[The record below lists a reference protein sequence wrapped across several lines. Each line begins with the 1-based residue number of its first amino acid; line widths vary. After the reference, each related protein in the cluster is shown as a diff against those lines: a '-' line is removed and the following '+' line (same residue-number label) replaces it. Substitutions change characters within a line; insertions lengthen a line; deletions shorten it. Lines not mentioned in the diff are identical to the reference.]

1 MKEFKF
7 TQPGTFSVALLLPIL
22 ILTVV
27 MLILYGFDEPPLAI
41 VLIFV
46 IITFIICLLAF
57 YRLTIII
64 SDSRVGFSM
73 GTGLIKK
80 HYPVEDIESCR
91 PVSNPAIY
99 GIGIHWTPDGWLYN
113 VSGRKAI
120 ELTFKNRKKIR
131 IGTDRPEEI
140 AALINKMLGNT
151 AINSDRISPVESS
164 GKSGMMIL
172 AVVILL
178 GLAFPAIIIQSGR
191 KPMVTTVSDTALN
204 IEGIYGMR
212 IDHSEIKSCD
222 TIVSLPSIK
231 ARTNGY
237 AFGKILRGNFRL
249 QTGEKVKLFI
259 DKGNPPFIHIKTV
272 DTDVFLNF
280 DDAAL
285 TRILFADIRQKLG
298 ERIELAP

>member
-1 MKEFKF
+1 MKEIKF

-27 MLILYGFDEPPLAI
+27 MLILHGFDEPALAI

-57 YRLTIII
+57 YRLTIIV

-80 HYPVEDIESCR
+80 HYPIEEIESCR
-91 PVSNPAIY
+91 PVSNPAFY

-131 IGTDRPEEI
+131 VGTDRPEEI
-140 AALINKMLGNT
+140 ASIINKMLGNT
-151 AINSDRISPVESS
+151 GKIPESVSTLESS
-164 GKSGMMIL
+164 GKSGMIIL

-178 GLAFPAIIIQSGR
+178 GLAFPAILVLSGR
-191 KPMVTTVSDTALN
+191 KPMSVTVSDSALN
-204 IEGIYGMR
+204 IEGMYGMR
-212 IDHSEIKSCD
+212 VDFSKIQSCD
-222 TIVSLPSIK
+222 TIVSLPAIK
-231 ARTNGY
+231 VKTNGY
-237 AFGKILRGNFRL
+237 AFGKVLRGNFRL
-249 QTGEKVKLFI
+249 RTGEKVKMFI
-259 DKGNPPFIHIKTV
+259 DKGNPPFIHIKTD
-272 DTDVFLNF
+272 DTDIFLNLK
-280 DDAAL
+280 DAAI
-285 TRILFADIRQKLG
+285 TRNLFTDIRRHLKD
-298 ERIELAP
+298 RI

>member
-27 MLILYGFDEPPLAI
+27 MLILHGFDEPALAI

-57 YRLTIII
+57 YRLTITV

-80 HYPVEDIESCR
+80 SYPLEEIESCR
-91 PVSNPAIY
+91 PVSNPSIY

-120 ELTFKNRKKIR
+120 ELTFRNRKKIR

-140 AALINKMLGNT
+140 ASIINKMLGNT
-151 AINSDRISPVESS
+151 GKIPDYVSTVESS

-178 GLAFPAIIIQSGR
+178 GLAFPAILILSGS
-191 KPMVTTVSDTALN
+191 KPMVATVTDTALN
-204 IEGIYGMR
+204 IEGMYGMR
-212 IDHSEIKSCD
+212 VDYSKILSCD
-222 TIVSLPSIK
+222 TIVSLPAIK
-231 ARTNGY
+231 VKTNGY
-237 AFGKILRGNFRL
+237 AFGEILRGNFRL
-249 QTGEKVKLFI
+249 RTGEKVKMFI
-259 DKGNPPFIHIKTV
+259 DKGNPPFIHIKTD
-272 DTDVFLNF
+272 DTDVFLNLK
-280 DDAAL
+280 DADL
-285 TRILFADIRQKLG
+285 TRKLFADITRYSG
-298 ERIELAP
+298 NRID

>member
-73 GTGLIKK
+73 GTGMIKK
-80 HYPVEDIESCR
+80 YYPVEEIESCR

-140 AALINKMLGNT
+140 ASLINKMLGNT
-151 AINSDRISPVESS
+151 AKNPDYTSAVESS

-172 AVVILL
+172 AAVILL
-178 GLAFPAIIIQSGR
+178 GLAFPAFLILSGR

-204 IEGIYGMR
+204 IEGMYGMR
-212 IDHSEIKSCD
+212 VEYSKLKSCD
-222 TIVSLPSIK
+222 TIASLPAIK
-231 ARTNGY
+231 AKTNGY

-249 QTGEKVKLFI
+249 RTGEKVKMFI
-259 DKGNPPFIHIKTV
+259 DKGNPPFIHIKTD
-272 DTDVFLNF
+272 DTDVFLNCH
-280 DDAAL
+280 DSAL
-285 TRILFADIRQKLG
+285 TRNLFIDIRQQLGDKL
-298 ERIELAP
+298 

>member
-1 MKEFKF
+1 MKEIKF

-27 MLILYGFDEPPLAI
+27 MLILHGFNEPALAI

-57 YRLTIII
+57 YRLTIIV
-64 SDSRVGFSM
+64 SDSRLGFSM

-80 HYPVEDIESCR
+80 YYPVEEIESCK
-91 PVSNPAIY
+91 PVSNPPFY

-151 AINSDRISPVESS
+151 VKNPDYTFTVESS
-164 GKSGMMIL
+164 GRSGMMIL
-172 AVVILL
+172 TVVILL
-178 GLAFPAIIIQSGR
+178 GLAFPAILILSGG
-191 KPMVTTVSDTALN
+191 KPMVTSVSDTALN
-204 IEGIYGMR
+204 IEGMYGLRVEYSKM
-212 IDHSEIKSCD
+212 KSCD
-222 TIVSLPSIK
+222 TIVSLPAIK
-231 ARTNGY
+231 AKTNGY

-249 QTGEKVKLFI
+249 RTGEKVKMFI
-259 DKGNPPFIHIKTV
+259 DKGNPPFIHIKTD

-280 DDAAL
+280 NDAAL
-285 TRILFADIRQKLG
+285 TRKLFSDITRYSG
-298 ERIELAP
+298 NRID

>member
-1 MKEFKF
+1 
-7 TQPGTFSVALLLPIL
+7 
-22 ILTVV
+22 
-27 MLILYGFDEPPLAI
+27 MLILHGFDEPALAI

-57 YRLTIII
+57 YRLTITV

-80 HYPVEDIESCR
+80 YYPLEEIESCR
-91 PVSNPAIY
+91 PVSNPPFY

-140 AALINKMLGNT
+140 AALINLMLGNT
-151 AINSDRISPVESS
+151 EKNSDNILPVESS
-164 GKSGMMIL
+164 DKSGWMIL
-172 AVVILL
+172 AAVILL
-178 GLAFPAIIIQSGR
+178 GLAFPSILILSGR
-191 KPMVTTVSDTALN
+191 KPMVTSVSDTALN
-204 IEGIYGMR
+204 IEGMYGLRVEYSKM
-212 IDHSEIKSCD
+212 KSFD
-222 TIVSLPSIK
+222 TIVSLPAIK
-231 ARTNGY
+231 AKTNGY

-249 QTGEKVKLFI
+249 RTGEKVKMFI
-259 DKGNPPFIHIKTV
+259 DKGNPPFIHIKTD

-280 DDAAL
+280 KDAAL
-285 TRILFADIRQKLG
+285 TRKLFSDITRYSG
-298 ERIELAP
+298 NRID

>member
-27 MLILYGFDEPPLAI
+27 MLILHGFDEPALAI

-57 YRLTIII
+57 YRLTITV
-64 SDSRVGFSM
+64 SNSRVGFSM

-80 HYPVEDIESCR
+80 YYPVEEIESCR
-91 PVSNPAIY
+91 PVSNPPFY

-140 AALINKMLGNT
+140 ASIINKILGNT
-151 AINSDRISPVESS
+151 GKIPDYVSTVESS

-178 GLAFPAIIIQSGR
+178 GLAFPAILILSGR

-204 IEGIYGMR
+204 IEGMYAMR
-212 IDHSEIKSCD
+212 VDYSKILSCD
-222 TIVSLPSIK
+222 TIVSLPAIK
-231 ARTNGY
+231 IKTNGY
-237 AFGKILRGNFRL
+237 AFGKVLRGNFRL
-249 QTGEKVKLFI
+249 CTGEKVKMFI
-259 DKGNPPFIHIKTV
+259 NKGTPPFIHIKTV
-272 DTDVFLNF
+272 DSVIFLNLK
-280 DDAAL
+280 DADL
-285 TRILFADIRQKLG
+285 TKKLFSDISRYSG
-298 ERIELAP
+298 GWTD

>member
-1 MKEFKF
+1 MKEIKF

-27 MLILYGFDEPPLAI
+27 MLILHGFDEPALAI

-57 YRLTIII
+57 YRLTIIV

-80 HYPVEDIESCR
+80 HYPIEEIESCR
-91 PVSNPAIY
+91 PVSNPAFY

-131 IGTDRPEEI
+131 VGTDRPEEI
-140 AALINKMLGNT
+140 ASIINKMLGNT
-151 AINSDRISPVESS
+151 GKIPESVSTLESS
-164 GKSGMMIL
+164 GKSGMIIL

-178 GLAFPAIIIQSGR
+178 GLAFPAILVLSGR
-191 KPMVTTVSDTALN
+191 KPMSVTVSDSALN
-204 IEGIYGMR
+204 IEGMYGMR
-212 IDHSEIKSCD
+212 VDFSKVQSCD
-222 TIVSLPSIK
+222 TIVSLPAIK
-231 ARTNGY
+231 VKTNGY

-249 QTGEKVKLFI
+249 RTGEKVKMFI
-259 DKGNPPFIHIKTV
+259 DKGNPPFIHIKTD
-272 DTDVFLNF
+272 DTDIFLNLK
-280 DDAAL
+280 DAAI
-285 TRILFADIRQKLG
+285 TRNLFTDIRRHLKD
-298 ERIELAP
+298 RI

>member
-1 MKEFKF
+1 MKEIKF

-27 MLILYGFDEPPLAI
+27 MLILHGFDEPALAI

-57 YRLTIII
+57 YRLTIIV

-80 HYPVEDIESCR
+80 HYPIEEIESCR
-91 PVSNPAIY
+91 PVSNPAFY

-120 ELTFKNRKKIR
+120 ELTFNNRKKIR
-131 IGTDRPEEI
+131 VGTDRPEEI
-140 AALINKMLGNT
+140 ASIINKMLGNT
-151 AINSDRISPVESS
+151 GKIPESVSTLESS
-164 GKSGMMIL
+164 GKSGMIIL

-178 GLAFPAIIIQSGR
+178 GLAFPAILVLSGR
-191 KPMVTTVSDTALN
+191 KPMSVTVSDSALN
-204 IEGIYGMR
+204 IEGMYGMR
-212 IDHSEIKSCD
+212 VDFSKLQSCD
-222 TIVSLPSIK
+222 TIVSLPAIK
-231 ARTNGY
+231 VKTNGY

-249 QTGEKVKLFI
+249 RTGEKVKMFI
-259 DKGNPPFIHIKTV
+259 DKGNPPFIHIKTD
-272 DTDVFLNF
+272 DTDIFLNLK
-280 DDAAL
+280 DAAI
-285 TRILFADIRQKLG
+285 TRNLFTDIRRHLKD
-298 ERIELAP
+298 RI

>member
-1 MKEFKF
+1 MKEIKF

-27 MLILYGFDEPPLAI
+27 MLILHGFDEPALAI

-57 YRLTIII
+57 YRLTITV

-80 HYPVEDIESCR
+80 YYPLEEIESCR
-91 PVSNPAIY
+91 PVSNPPFY

-113 VSGRKAI
+113 VSGRNAI

-140 AALINKMLGNT
+140 AALINLMLGNT
-151 AINSDRISPVESS
+151 EKNSDNILPVESS

-178 GLAFPAIIIQSGR
+178 GLAFPVILILSGR
-191 KPMVTTVSDTALN
+191 KPMVTSVSDIALN
-204 IEGIYGMR
+204 IEGMYGLRVEYSKM
-212 IDHSEIKSCD
+212 KSCD
-222 TIVSLPSIK
+222 TIVSLPAIK
-231 ARTNGY
+231 AKTNGY

-249 QTGEKVKLFI
+249 RTGEKVKMFI
-259 DKGNPPFIHIKTV
+259 DKGNPPFIHIKTD

-280 DDAAL
+280 EDADL
-285 TRILFADIRQKLG
+285 TRNLFTDIRRKLG
-298 ERIELAP
+298 DRI

>member
-1 MKEFKF
+1 MKEIKF

-27 MLILYGFDEPPLAI
+27 MLILHGFDEPALAI

-57 YRLTIII
+57 YRLTIIV

-80 HYPVEDIESCR
+80 HYPIEEIESCR
-91 PVSNPAIY
+91 PVSNPAFY

-131 IGTDRPEEI
+131 VGTDRPEEI
-140 AALINKMLGNT
+140 ASIINKMLGNT
-151 AINSDRISPVESS
+151 GKIPESVSTLESS
-164 GKSGMMIL
+164 GKSGMIIL

-178 GLAFPAIIIQSGR
+178 GLAFPAILVLSGR
-191 KPMVTTVSDTALN
+191 KPMSVTVSDSALN
-204 IEGIYGMR
+204 IEGMYGMR
-212 IDHSEIKSCD
+212 VDFSKVQSCD
-222 TIVSLPSIK
+222 TIVSLPAIK
-231 ARTNGY
+231 VKTNGY
-237 AFGKILRGNFRL
+237 AFGKVLRGNFRL
-249 QTGEKVKLFI
+249 RTGEKVKMFI
-259 DKGNPPFIHIKTV
+259 DKGNPPFIHIKTD
-272 DTDVFLNF
+272 DTDIFLNLK
-280 DDAAL
+280 DAAI
-285 TRILFADIRQKLG
+285 TRNLFTDIRRHLKD
-298 ERIELAP
+298 RI

>member
-1 MKEFKF
+1 MKESKF

-27 MLILYGFDEPPLAI
+27 MLILHGFDEPPLAI

-46 IITFIICLLAF
+46 IITFIVCLLAF
-57 YRLTIII
+57 YRLTITV
-64 SDSRVGFSM
+64 SESRVGFSM

-80 HYPVEDIESCR
+80 HYPVEEIESCR
-91 PVSNPAIY
+91 PVSNPPFY

-151 AINSDRISPVESS
+151 AKNPDYTSAVQSS
-164 GKSGMMIL
+164 GKSGMIIL
-172 AVVILL
+172 AAVILL
-178 GLAFPAIIIQSGR
+178 GLAFPAILILSGR
-191 KPMVTTVSDTALN
+191 KPVVTTVTETALT
-204 IEGIYGMR
+204 IEGMYGMR
-212 IDHSEIKSCD
+212 VEYSNMKRCD
-222 TIVSLPSIK
+222 TIASLPAIK
-231 ARTNGY
+231 AKTNGY

-249 QTGEKVKLFI
+249 RTGEKVKMFI
-259 DKGNPPFIHIKTV
+259 DKGKPPFIHIKTV
-272 DTDVFLNF
+272 DGDIFLNLK
-280 DDAAL
+280 DADL
-285 TRILFADIRQKLG
+285 TRKLFSDITRYSG
-298 ERIELAP
+298 NRID